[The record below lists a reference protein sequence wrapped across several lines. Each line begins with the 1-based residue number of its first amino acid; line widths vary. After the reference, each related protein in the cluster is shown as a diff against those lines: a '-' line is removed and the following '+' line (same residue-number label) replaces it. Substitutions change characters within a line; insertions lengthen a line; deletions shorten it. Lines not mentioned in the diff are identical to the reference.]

1 MLNHLFSQI
10 SAMQIL
16 KKLKKSEILTIW
28 QHCVHFFPSHSCFG
42 QKIIA
47 QEREKVNITDE
58 CLERK
63 QESHWQKTPFNWK
76 IFPFIKG
83 KITFFWQ
90 HCINP
95 KKRYFSFHTCPAST
109 RSDPQSHVVLLGIGS
124 EQTSISSLTSLPD
137 TASTSLATEYLSTCG
152 APIRKSFRE

>member
-1 MLNHLFSQI
+1 
-10 SAMQIL
+10 MQIL

-76 IFPFIKG
+76 FFPLLNKG
-83 KITFFWQ
+83 KITFFG
-90 HCINP
+90 N
-95 KKRYFSFHTCPAST
+95 
-109 RSDPQSHVVLLGIGS
+109 
-124 EQTSISSLTSLPD
+124 
-137 TASTSLATEYLSTCG
+137 TA
-152 APIRKSFRE
+152 